1 MNKNIINTKLELPCG
16 ITLNN
21 RLVKSAMTER
31 ISNRKFEPTNGHE
44 RLYEKWSDTRAGL
57 LITGNVVIDKIHLES
72 SGNVC
77 FDDENMLPKLK
88 RWATAGQKNGN
99 QIWVQISHA
108 GRQSNKFS
116 TLRPLAPSEVQLKK
130 LGLFGK
136 PRAMAE
142 TDIRNTIKGFTKA
155 AKITKEAGFTGIQIH
170 AAHGYLISQF
180 LSPLTNKRTDE
191 WGGSIF
197 NRSRLLLT
205 VIREIRKVVGPSFPI
220 AVKLN
225 SSDFQKGGFTEEES
239 LEVIKMLDNEK
250 IDLLEISGGTY
261 EKLAFLLMNEDQ
273 IKKSTQKREAYFIDF
288 SKKVRAISNLPLLI
302 TGGFRSYDFCN
313 AVLEN
318 GELDLI
324 GMARP
329 FITNIE
335 DISGFLKGE
344 IPNLDNLVLRTG
356 ISQFEDA
363 AEAGFYARQLIRLS
377 KGKKVKPSMSPFL
390 CSSFL
395 ILNELSMAISKK
407 IKSFNVYDNK

>member
-1 MNKNIINTKLELPCG
+1 MPKNRINTKFELPCG
-16 ITLNN
+16 ITLKN

-31 ISNRKFEPTNGHE
+31 ISNNKFEPTIGHE
-44 RLYEKWSDTRAGL
+44 RLYEKWSDTGAGL
-57 LITGNVVIDKIHLES
+57 LITGNVTIDRIHLES

-88 RWATAGQKNGN
+88 KWAAAGRKNGN

-136 PRAMAE
+136 PRAMSE
-142 TDIRNTIKGFTKA
+142 IDIHNTIQGYIKA
-155 AKITKEAGFTGIQIH
+155 AKISKEAGFTGIQIH

-180 LSPLTNKRTDE
+180 LSPLTNKRTDD

-239 LEVIKMLDNEK
+239 LEVIKLLDLEK
-250 IDLLEISGGTY
+250 IDLLEITGGTY
-261 EKLAFLLMNEDQ
+261 EKVVFFLMNEDE
-273 IKKSTQKREAYFIDF
+273 IKKSTRQREAYFIAF
-288 SKKVRAISNLPLLI
+288 AKKVRAISNLPLLI

-313 AVLEN
+313 AALEN

-335 DISGFLKGE
+335 DINGFLKGE
-344 IPNLDNLVLRTG
+344 IPSLDNLVLRTG
-356 ISQFEDA
+356 IRQFEDA

-377 KGKKVKPSMSPFL
+377 KGKKVKPTMSPFL
-390 CSSFL
+390 CSNFL
-395 ILNELSMAISKK
+395 ILNELRLAISKK
-407 IKSFNVYDNK
+407 FKFFSV